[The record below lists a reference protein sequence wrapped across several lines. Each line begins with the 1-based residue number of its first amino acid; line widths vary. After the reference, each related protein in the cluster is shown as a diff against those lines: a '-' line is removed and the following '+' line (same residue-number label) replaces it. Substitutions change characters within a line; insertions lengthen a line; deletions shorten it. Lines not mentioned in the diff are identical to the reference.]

1 MNRLRLDKFLKV
13 SRIIK
18 RRTVAKLVCDNKKIK
33 INGKVVK
40 SSATVKE
47 NDILE
52 IEYFNRYI
60 KAKIVTVPSG
70 NVGKADASD
79 LIEIIETKKIITNDE
94 DLVREDSLEDL

>member
-1 MNRLRLDKFLKV
+1 MKLLRLDKFLKV

-18 RRTVAKLVCDNKKIK
+18 RRPVAKLVCDNKKIK

-40 SSATVKE
+40 SSAEVKVA
-47 NDILE
+47 DILE

-60 KAKIVTVPSG
+60 KAKVIVVPEG
-70 NVGKADASD
+70 NVGKAEASD
-79 LIEIIETKKIITNDE
+79 LIEIMETKKIQINDE

>member
-1 MNRLRLDKFLKV
+1 MRLDKFLKV

-18 RRTVAKLVCDNKKIK
+18 RRPVAKLVCDNKKIK

-40 SSATVKE
+40 SSAEVKVA
-47 NDILE
+47 DILE

-60 KAKIVTVPSG
+60 KAKVIVVPEG
-70 NVGKADASD
+70 NVGKAEASD
-79 LIEIIETKKIITNDE
+79 LIEIAETKKIQTNDE